1 MLDPCLTFNIIDQ
14 VILQLVSTL
23 ILFLVIPSL
32 EKSAA
37 SILLLLR
44 LNEELSNFTTSTLSR
59 LPTLTEE

>member
-1 MLDPCLTFNIIDQ
+1 MFDPCLTFNIIDQ
-14 VILQLVSTL
+14 VILQLASTL

>member
-14 VILQLVSTL
+14 VILQLASTL